1 MNNEEYI
8 FYKKAISNFLI
19 ENYYGKLSF
28 ISLDVD
34 YEVDHHADMF
44 LIQMIDIEMMRKV
57 YTNIG
62 ILRDIEERSKEET
75 KELLLGK
82 LNWQLKEWFSK
93 CDSGGKG

>member
-1 MNNEEYI
+1 MKCEDI
-8 FYKKAISNFLI
+8 FYKTAISNYLI

-34 YEVDHHADMF
+34 YEVNYHADMF
-44 LIQMIDIEMMRKV
+44 LIQMIDIEMMQKV

-62 ILRDIEERSKEET
+62 IQRDVELRSKEET

-82 LNWQLKEWFSK
+82 LNWQLKEWFSNH
-93 CDSGGKG
+93 DSGGEE